1 MMNVLDVL
9 VPSEALFSD
18 GKAKGLKG
26 RCTGYSLGNSP
37 ICTVTRLQGVQSKL
51 MQCTHA

>member
-9 VPSEALFSD
+9 VPSEAFFSD
-18 GKAKGLKG
+18 GKAMGLKG

-37 ICTVTRLQGVQSKL
+37 ICTVAAYQTAR
-51 MQCTHA
+51 CAE